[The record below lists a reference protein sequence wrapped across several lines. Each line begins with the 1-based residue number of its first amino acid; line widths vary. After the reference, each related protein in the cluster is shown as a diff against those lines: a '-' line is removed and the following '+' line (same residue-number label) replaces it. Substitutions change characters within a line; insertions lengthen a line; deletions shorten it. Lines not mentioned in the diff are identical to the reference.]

1 MDFRQNYFELFGIAE
16 GFEIDLEALS
26 ARYRDLQRALHP
38 DKFASAPEQ
47 ERRLSMQQSTH
58 VNTAF
63 QVLKDPLSRA
73 RYILSLRGVD
83 DQQEQATIRD
93 LDFLEEQME
102 LRETLGGIRNSSNP
116 QGELLDFL
124 MLLDSK
130 SKTYFGA
137 LAKQL
142 ANDSESALT
151 SAKNL
156 LNELQ
161 FIRRLQQDAEMLEDE
176 LL

>member
-16 GFEIDLEALS
+16 GFEIDLEVLS
-26 ARYRDLQRALHP
+26 AHYRDLQRALHP

-47 ERRLSMQQSTH
+47 ERRLSMQQATH

-63 QVLKDPLSRA
+63 QTLKDPLSRA
-73 RYILSLRGVD
+73 RYLLSLRGVD

-102 LRETLGGIRNSSNP
+102 LRETLGGIRNSSDP
-116 QGELLDFL
+116 QGELLRFL
-124 MLLDSK
+124 TLLDNK
-130 SKTYFGA
+130 SKTYFAA
-137 LAKQL
+137 LAQQL

-151 SAKNL
+151 SAKSL
-156 LNELQ
+156 LDELQ
-161 FIRRLQQDAEMLEDE
+161 FIRRLQQDAEILEEE
-176 LL
+176 LF

>member
-16 GFEIDLEALS
+16 GFEIDLEVLS
-26 ARYRDLQRALHP
+26 AHYRDLQRALHP

-47 ERRLSMQQSTH
+47 ERRLSMQQATH

-63 QVLKDPLSRA
+63 QTLKDPLSRA
-73 RYILSLRGVD
+73 RYLLSLRGVD

-102 LRETLGGIRNSSNP
+102 LRETLGGIRNSSDP
-116 QGELLDFL
+116 QGELLRFL
-124 MLLDSK
+124 TLLDNK
-130 SKTYFGA
+130 SKTYFA
-137 LAKQL
+137 TLAQQL

-151 SAKNL
+151 SAKSL
-156 LNELQ
+156 LDKLQ
-161 FIRRLQQDAEMLEDE
+161 FIRRLQQDAEMLEEE
-176 LL
+176 LF